1 MDVERFGAVKRGT
14 TPLTVVGED
23 LKVGDTAPD
32 AVLTTTDWTDFRL
45 IGDTRGSVRIIATV
59 PSLDTGVC
67 ARETKRFEEERKK
80 LPGVEMI
87 TVSMDL
93 PWAQKRWCSTE
104 DVSHRTL
111 SAHRNEEFARAWG
124 VLVKEMR
131 ILRRAVFVV
140 DRSDRVVYAE
150 YLPVLGEEPR
160 YDAVIAAARAAG

>member
-67 ARETKRFEEERKK
+67 AREARRFEAERKK
-80 LPGVEMI
+80 LAGVEMI

-93 PWAQKRWCSTE
+93 PWAQKRWCGSEEVT
-104 DVSHRTL
+104 HRTL
-111 SAHRNEEFARAWG
+111 SAHRNEDFARAWG
-124 VLVKEMR
+124 VLIKEMR

-140 DRSDRVVYAE
+140 DRADRIAYVE
-150 YLPVLGEEPR
+150 YVPVLGEEPN
-160 YDAVIAAARAAG
+160 YEAVIGAARAIG